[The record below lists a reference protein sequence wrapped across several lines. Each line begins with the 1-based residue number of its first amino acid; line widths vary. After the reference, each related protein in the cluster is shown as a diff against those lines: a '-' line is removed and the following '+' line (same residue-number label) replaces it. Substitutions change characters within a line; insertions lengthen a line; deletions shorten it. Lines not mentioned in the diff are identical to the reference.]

1 LSDLQLFFFMMMIR
15 LRALPLLFALSC
27 AGAGPA
33 SSPSDGAT
41 LKALLEQAAAGPEE
55 GLRSRL
61 ETQAR
66 ELQDADLRTRTLA
79 ALDEIVAAARLHRR
93 TETLGKE
100 VAALGGL
107 VTLEPGGPAWMRG
120 VAGDPPMRVFERLAV
135 VSLNDKTNPH
145 FKDYKLNTRVNDEWL
160 ERVSGLPDL
169 RSLDVANA
177 DIRGPGL
184 RHAGTL
190 RSLESI
196 NLTLTPITDDALPG
210 LADLTALK
218 VLGLASTKVTG
229 TGMRSLQAMRKL
241 ENLNFHS
248 TPVNDAGLEWIG
260 KMSSLKRL
268 EIVHT
273 QFTDAGTPPVA
284 GLVNL
289 ERLQLGSR
297 KASGAGLAFLR
308 ELPKLRE
315 LDVHDG
321 MLNVEG
327 LRHVAAV
334 KTLTVLRA
342 YGGAGGDEGLSI
354 VAELPQLETLIL
366 ENLGVTDAGLA
377 SLTKLGHLKKLTLHE
392 PKVTEAAV
400 AKLRSAQPSL
410 EIAR

>member
-1 LSDLQLFFFMMMIR
+1 MMR
-15 LRALPLLFALSC
+15 FRALLLLLAVSC
-27 AGAGPA
+27 AGPA
-33 SSPSDGAT
+33 PGAPDGAA
-41 LKALLEQAAAGPEE
+41 LKALLEEAAAGPDE

-61 ETQAR
+61 ETRASGIQDP
-66 ELQDADLRTRTLA
+66 ELRRKALA
-79 ALDEIVAAARLHRR
+79 ALEELVAAGRQYRR
-93 TETLGKE
+93 IEALRKDVTE
-100 VAALGGL
+100 LGGI
-107 VTLEPGGPAWMRG
+107 VTLDPGGPAWMRSA
-120 VAGDPPMRVFERLAV
+120 VGDPPMRLFDRLVV

-145 FKDYKLNTRVNDEWL
+145 FKDYKLNTRVNDGWL
-160 ERVSGLPDL
+160 ERLAGLPDL

-177 DIRGPGL
+177 DVRGPGL
-184 RHAGTL
+184 SHAGTL

-196 NLTLTPITDDALPG
+196 NLTLTPITDEALPA

-229 TGMRSLQAMRKL
+229 TGMRSLQGLRRL

-260 KMSSLKRL
+260 TLSSLRRL

-273 QFTDAGTPPVA
+273 QFTDAGTPRLS

-297 KASGAGLAFLR
+297 KATGAGLAFLKD
-308 ELPKLRE
+308 LPRLRE

-321 MLNVEG
+321 MLSLEG
-327 LRHVAAV
+327 LRHVAGV
-334 KTLTVLRA
+334 KTLQVLRA
-342 YGGAGGDEGLSI
+342 YGGAGGDEGLSL

-366 ENLGVTDAGLA
+366 ENIGVTDAGLA
-377 SLTKLGHLKKLTLHE
+377 ALSKAAGLRKLTLHE
-392 PKVTEAAV
+392 PKVTEGAV
-400 AKLRSAQPSL
+400 AGLRASRPGL